1 MTWTDRLDT
10 GKGGLYIGMKN
21 RKKRRYRSAAV
32 CLLAAALILSAGSGV
47 PVLAETEQTEPAN
60 VTETDNTGE
69 TPGSEPET
77 GTEITEPGTETTP
90 EVQIQSV
97 PPAQNQILEVP
108 AETVDE
114 AVQSV
119 QDQIDAL
126 PADTELAGMRLEEQ
140 QAVYDKVMA
149 AYDAY
154 DALTE
159 GQKGKITG
167 AEVFDELFAVF
178 NGMVNALA
186 TAGAFTITGGTSGQD
201 YSYSNG
207 VLTILSGTELTISNT
222 NSSTA
227 TTDRIVIGSDVNANL
242 TLSGVTIT
250 APVQTSAIDVPS
262 GASLTLT
269 LENNSTNTLAVSA
282 ATSSLVNNAGIHVPE
297 GASLTIQ
304 CATASGDNH
313 QCNNACGHLTVTGG
327 EPNGNGFSGA
337 GIGGNGAGPQVS
349 AGGENSGTIRING
362 GNITIT
368 GGTSAYPG
376 PGIGGGSG
384 SNGGGDCGEV
394 YITGGSVSIYGG
406 SSNASSMSTCGAAG
420 IGGGNTGIG
429 NSGGSGGIVVITGG
443 TVVVTGGNGTSTDQG
458 PYSGYGGAGIGGG
471 SSAGSGGAG
480 GDGGTV
486 IILTEVNVKG
496 GQGVS
501 SGSGGTPGNAI
512 GGGFGGGGS
521 NNGDEGDGIRPSTS
535 GNDTYEVY
543 GDLTLPGSVTI
554 PGGVTVTVPSGIS
567 LTIPDGVTLTNNGT
581 LTVNGTLTNSGAISG
596 TGTISPE
603 TAKLQASITNIS
615 VSKTEYNGN
624 PVQNSEVSYRYTGD
638 PNTPTITIAWY
649 DSNADGTI
657 GSSRETAPSDPGT
670 YYVEVSAPATDLYG
684 SVTARQSFTIGKGQR
699 TQPSAPETDSVKA
712 GSITIKTIAGQKYI
726 CTTTSTAPAATDEG
740 WQPENGTAGSGTL
753 TFNDLRSNT
762 TYYIWTYIP
771 EDNLYYASTV
781 SQPLQVTTN
790 GVTYTVTIPAQ
801 TLTAGDESSTATVAI
816 DQTKDFDIG
825 YGGVITVS
833 APASVTLT
841 RTGDPDTTLTS
852 ALLVRDSSG
861 TYTAH
866 SGNTLI
872 SFNQSNYQSQSA
884 EIRFGQPALAS
895 DGAIPAGSYTGT
907 MTFTISYSETG
918 LSS

>member
-1 MTWTDRLDT
+1 M
-10 GKGGLYIGMKN
+10 
-21 RKKRRYRSAAV
+21 
-32 CLLAAALILSAGSGV
+32 
-47 PVLAETEQTEPAN
+47 
-60 VTETDNTGE
+60 
-69 TPGSEPET
+69 
-77 GTEITEPGTETTP
+77 
-90 EVQIQSV
+90 
-97 PPAQNQILEVP
+97 
-108 AETVDE
+108 
-114 AVQSV
+114 
-119 QDQIDAL
+119 
-126 PADTELAGMRLEEQ
+126 
-140 QAVYDKVMA
+140 
-149 AYDAY
+149 
-154 DALTE
+154 
-159 GQKGKITG
+159 
-167 AEVFDELFAVF
+167 
-178 NGMVNALA
+178 
-186 TAGAFTITGGTSGQD
+186 
-201 YSYSNG
+201 
-207 VLTILSGTELTISNT
+207 
-222 NSSTA
+222 
-227 TTDRIVIGSDVNANL
+227 
-242 TLSGVTIT
+242 
-250 APVQTSAIDVPS
+250 
-262 GASLTLT
+262 
-269 LENNSTNTLAVSA
+269 
-282 ATSSLVNNAGIHVPE
+282 
-297 GASLTIQ
+297 
-304 CATASGDNH
+304 
-313 QCNNACGHLTVTGG
+313 
-327 EPNGNGFSGA
+327 
-337 GIGGNGAGPQVS
+337 S

-376 PGIGGGSG
+376 PGIG
-384 SNGGGDCGEV
+384 
-394 YITGGSVSIYGG
+394 
-406 SSNASSMSTCGAAG
+406 
-420 IGGGNTGIG
+420 
-429 NSGGSGGIVVITGG
+429 GGSGGIVVITGG

-512 GGGFGGGGS
+512 GGGFGGVGS
-521 NNGDEGDGIRPSTS
+521 NNGDEGDGIRPSTG
-535 GNDTYEVY
+535 GNNTYEVY

-554 PGGVTVTVPSGIS
+554 PGGVTVTVPSGTS
-567 LTIPDGVTLTNNGT
+567 LTIPDGVTLTNNGI
-581 LTVNGTLTNSGAISG
+581 LTVEGGLANSGAISG
-596 TGTISPE
+596 TGKISPD

-615 VSKTEYNGN
+615 VSKTVYDGN
-624 PVQNSEVSYRYTGD
+624 PVQNSEVSYTYTGD
-638 PNTPTITIAWY
+638 PNRPTITIAWY

-657 GSSRETAPSDPGT
+657 GSSRATAPSDPGT
-670 YYVEVSAPATDLYG
+670 YYVEVSAQATGLYR
-684 SVTARQSFTIGKGQR
+684 SATATQSFTIGKGQR
-699 TQPSAPETDSVKA
+699 TQPPAPETDSVKA

-740 WQPENGTAGSGTL
+740 WQSENGTAGSGTL

-771 EDNLYYASTV
+771 QDDLYNASAV

>member
-1 MTWTDRLDT
+1 M
-10 GKGGLYIGMKN
+10 
-21 RKKRRYRSAAV
+21 S
-32 CLLAAALILSAGSGV
+32 
-47 PVLAETEQTEPAN
+47 VLAETTEQTEPAN
-60 VTETDNTGE
+60 GTETDNTGE
-69 TPGSEPET
+69 TPGESKAETET
-77 GTEITEPGTETTP
+77 GTEITETETESDTEIIEPGTESSTGTQTTQN
-90 EVQIQSV
+90 VHTQSV

-126 PADTELAGMRLEEQ
+126 PADTELAGMSLEEQ
-140 QAVYDKVMA
+140 QAGYEQVMA

-154 DALTE
+154 EALTDE
-159 GQKGKITG
+159 QKAQING
-167 AEVFDELFAVF
+167 AEKFDALFAVF
-178 NGMVNALA
+178 NGMVNALVA
-186 TAGAFTITGGTSGQD
+186 VGNFNIDGGAQGTD
-201 YSYSNG
+201 YSYSGG
-207 VLTILSGTELTISNT
+207 VLTILTGTALTISNT

-227 TTDRIVIGSDVNANL
+227 TNDRIVISSGVNANL
-242 TLSGVTIT
+242 TLNGVNIN
-250 APVQTSAIDVPS
+250 APVQTSAIDVSS

-269 LENNSTNTLAVSA
+269 LVNGSTNTLAVSA
-282 ATSSLVNNAGIHVPE
+282 ATSSLANNAGIHVPE

-327 EPNGNGFSGA
+327 EPKGNGFSGA

-394 YITGGSVSIYGG
+394 YITGGIVSIYGG
-406 SSNASSMSTCGAAG
+406 SSNASSMPTCGAAG
-420 IGGGNTGIG
+420 IGGGNTGMG

-543 GDLTLPGSVTI
+543 GNLTLPGSVTI

-615 VSKTEYNGN
+615 VNKTEYDGN
-624 PVQNSEVSYRYTGD
+624 SVHTNDVSYTYTGD

-649 DSNADGTI
+649 DSKTDGTI
-657 GSSRETAPSDPGT
+657 GSSRATAPSDPGT
-670 YYVEVSAPATDLYG
+670 YYVEVSAQATGLYK
-684 SVTARQSFTIGKGQR
+684 SATATYRFTIGKGQR
-699 TQPSAPETDSVKA
+699 TQPSVPETDSVKA

-726 CTTTSTAPAATDEG
+726 CTTTSTAPATTDEG
-740 WQPENGTAGSGTL
+740 WQSENGTAGSGTL

-781 SQPLQVTTN
+781 SQPLQITTS
-790 GVTYTVTIPAQ
+790 GVTYTVTIPSQ
-801 TLTAGDESSTATVAI
+801 TMTAGDESSTATVAI

-841 RTGDPDTTLTS
+841 RTGDPGTTLTS
-852 ALLVRDSSG
+852 ALLVRNSSG

-872 SFNQSNYQSQSA
+872 SFDQSNYQSQSA
-884 EIRFGQPALAS
+884 EIRFGQPAL
-895 DGAIPAGSYTGT
+895 DGGGAIPAGSYTGT
-907 MTFTISYSETG
+907 MTFTFSYSETG
-918 LSS
+918 SSS

>member
-1 MTWTDRLDT
+1 
-10 GKGGLYIGMKN
+10 MKN

-140 QAVYDKVMA
+140 QAVYEQVMA

-154 DALTE
+154 AALTDE
-159 GQKGKITG
+159 QRAQVTG
-167 AEVFDELFAVF
+167 AEKFDNLFAVF
-178 NGMVNALA
+178 NGMVNTLA
-186 TAGAFTITGGTSGQD
+186 DNTDVSSGPVTITTDGTYTITGTTTT
-201 YSYSNG
+201 N
-207 VLTILSGTELTISNT
+207 TIT
-222 NSSTA
+222 
-227 TTDRIVIGSDVNANL
+227 VN
-242 TLSGVTIT
+242 SGVTATIT
-250 APVQTSAIDVPS
+250 LNNVTIDRSSTTGTAFDIQSGANVTLNLVGTNTLTGGGYDDFNGVMAAPGIHLPS
-262 GASLTLT
+262 GASLT
-269 LENNSTNTLAVSA
+269 
-282 ATSSLVNNAGIHVPE
+282 
-297 GASLTIQ
+297 IQ
-304 CATASGDNH
+304 GTGS
-313 QCNNACGHLTVTGG
+313 LTVTGG
-327 EPNGNGFSGA
+327 NGGSSGFGGA
-337 GIGGNGAGPQVS
+337 GIGGNSRTVTSAAEACGTITILSGTVEVKGGSGGLGGVGIGGGTSYSSGSGGAGGNVTIK
-349 AGGENSGTIRING
+349 GGSV
-362 GNITIT
+362 TIT
-368 GGTSAYPG
+368 GGISSGIGAGGT
-376 PGIGGGSG
+376 GIGGGAGFNSA
-384 SNGGGDCGEV
+384 NGGA
-394 YITGGSVSIYGG
+394 GGTVI
-406 SSNASSMSTCGAAG
+406 
-420 IGGGNTGIG
+420 
-429 NSGGSGGIVVITGG
+429 ITGG
-443 TVVVTGGNGTSTDQG
+443 TVTVTGGNG
-458 PYSGYGGAGIGGG
+458 GYGGAGIGGG
-471 SSAGSGGAG
+471 ASGSAGGA
-480 GDGGTV
+480 GGTV
-486 IILTEVNVKG
+486 IILTSVNVTGGTGTGTGGIDDGINIGG
-496 GQGVS
+496 GQGSS
-501 SGSGGTPGNAI
+501 SGGDGTVGA
-512 GGGFGGGGS
+512 
-521 NNGDEGDGIRPSTS
+521 GIRPNTSS
-535 GNDTYEVY
+535 GNNAYEVY

-670 YYVEVSAPATDLYG
+670 YYVEVSALATGLYG

-740 WQPENGTAGSGTL
+740 WQPENGTAGSETL

-771 EDNLYYASTV
+771 QDDLYNASAV

-801 TLTAGDESSTATVAI
+801 TLTAGDESSTVTVGI

-825 YGGVITVS
+825 YGGVVTVS

-841 RTGDPDTTLTS
+841 RTGDPGTSLTS

-872 SFNQSNYQSQSA
+872 SFDQSNYQSQSA
-884 EIRFGQPALAS
+884 EIRFGQPAL
-895 DGAIPAGSYTGT
+895 DGGGAIPAGSYTGT
-907 MTFTISYSETG
+907 MTFTFSYSETG
-918 LSS
+918 SSS